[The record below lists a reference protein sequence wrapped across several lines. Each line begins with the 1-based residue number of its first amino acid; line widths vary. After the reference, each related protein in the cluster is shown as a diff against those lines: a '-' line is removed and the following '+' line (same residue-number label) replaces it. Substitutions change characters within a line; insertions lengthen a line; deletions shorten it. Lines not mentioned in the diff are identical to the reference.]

1 MSMEQEDVLA
11 IVLLVLSAY
20 VLLPFSDALIIGFLS
35 AYGIRFLVDLFGRFI
50 GDRPAEVLVLA
61 MFVGIVA
68 GSALFVVSN
77 GSAIISQVV
86 FLSSDLTTRL
96 TTLAEI
102 VGLPQLAPYIST
114 ATGYL
119 GGAAES
125 TLASA
130 ISSLPGVLLG
140 AFVYLLSVVVVYR
153 HTDIIEQQF
162 YAILDRLPA
171 EEGESIVHVVRS
183 IKETLGSI
191 FVVYGT
197 FSVVQGLIAAV
208 AYYIIGY
215 FTLGHPIPFFWAWGI
230 WIGVAAFLQGVGS
243 VMLTGP
249 LMAYYLLT
257 GAFWTGFWLAVYEV
271 TMLVIVP
278 QLALPYLGARSLNE
292 SFFVLLLGFIAG
304 PLVFGIKGLIL
315 GPVLLITFRKMLSSA
330 LFE

>member
-11 IVLLVLSAY
+11 IVLITLSAY

-50 GDRPAEVLVLA
+50 GRRPAEVLVLA
-61 MFVGIVA
+61 LFVGVVA
-68 GSALFVVSN
+68 GSAFFVISN
-77 GSAIISQVV
+77 GSDIISQVV

-102 VGLPQLAPYIST
+102 IGLPQLAPYIST
-114 ATGYL
+114 VTGYL
-119 GGAAES
+119 GGVAES
-125 TLASA
+125 ALTSG

-140 AFVYLLSVVVVYR
+140 AMVYLLSVVVVYR

-171 EEGESIVHVVRS
+171 DEGDSIVTVVRS

-197 FSVVQGLIAAV
+197 FSVVQGLLAAV
-208 AYYIIGY
+208 AYYLIGY
-215 FTLGHPIPFFWAWGI
+215 FTLGRPIPFFWAWGI
-230 WIGVAAFLQGVGS
+230 WIGFAAFLQGIGS

-249 LMAYYLLT
+249 LMAYYFMT

-271 TMLVIVP
+271 TMLFIMP
-278 QLALPYLGARSLNE
+278 QLALPYLGARRLNE

-304 PLVFGIKGLIL
+304 PLVFGLKGLIV
-315 GPVLLITFRKMLSSA
+315 GPVLLITFRDLLSSA
-330 LFE
+330 LVE